1 MICLYNEVTKTPN
14 TESQRFNGL
23 ECHWTNWSLHVLTPW
38 GDFLGPMVI
47 STQSSDAKKL

>member
-14 TESQRFNGL
+14 TESQVQWIGVPL
-23 ECHWTNWSLHVLTPW
+23 DKLVPALLTPW

-47 STQSSDAKKL
+47 STQSCDANKL